1 MWWQAWRVLL
11 ADKQERAMAIV
22 STVICFA
29 TIAITSKFLVVIEE
43 RPGVYITDPVHS
55 VIQPIDLTWL
65 IFFVLYGSLI
75 LAIFWLRAEPGIIFR
90 GLRAYSILLTLRM
103 LCIYLLPMEAPPS
116 MILMPDPI
124 IQAVAS
130 NTGELLTRD
139 LFFSGHTSV
148 MFMAAFLMPTSRE
161 RWLFVALGIVVGTS
175 LVLQHVHYTVDV
187 VVAPMAAMFAVVLSG
202 RRK

>member
-1 MWWQAWRVLL
+1 
-11 ADKQERAMAIV
+11 
-22 STVICFA
+22 
-29 TIAITSKFLVVIEE
+29 
-43 RPGVYITDPVHS
+43 
-55 VIQPIDLTWL
+55 
-65 IFFVLYGSLI
+65 
-75 LAIFWLRAEPGIIFR
+75 
-90 GLRAYSILLTLRM
+90 
-103 LCIYLLPMEAPPS
+103 MEAPPS